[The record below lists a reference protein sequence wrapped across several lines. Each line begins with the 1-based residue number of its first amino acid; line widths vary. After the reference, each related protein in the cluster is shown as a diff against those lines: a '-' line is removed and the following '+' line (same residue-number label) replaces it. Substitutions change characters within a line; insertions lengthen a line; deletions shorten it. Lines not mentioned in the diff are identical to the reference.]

1 MHDPVG
7 PAVGSLPHASM
18 DVLARIAASAAQ
30 TDAEGV
36 PRVTIDALASAGL
49 LGTPLSPVSA
59 ARELAEVLAGCDA
72 TTWFCWVQHIS
83 PMHAI
88 AAAVDGPETPA
99 ASTIRERYLSG
110 LRSGELLAG
119 VAFAHVRR
127 PGPPNPVATRD
138 ADGWRVNGTLDWV
151 TSWDIADVVVVTAKA
166 DGPDEGMMI
175 AFVLPAGHSTAPLPD
190 GVSVGDPL
198 RLLAM
203 SGTHTRPVRFDNV
216 AIPATDVIALTPVDS
231 WMADDRQRTADANPS
246 AFGLARAAIAELDE
260 LAAQRNDSLMRVL
273 ATDLASQCRDM
284 RAQAYALMED
294 ADREGTRVQ
303 RLDLRAQ
310 ALDLAT
316 RAAMANVTARA
327 GASMMTGCSAERRL
341 RESMFLL
348 VQAQTADTR
357 AASLRLEIAA
367 GGKSSASSGHRDDRT

>member
-1 MHDPVG
+1 VPFPIHDPVG
-7 PAVGSLPHASM
+7 PAGAPLAGSALE
-18 DVLARIAASAAQ
+18 VLADIAGRAAQ

-36 PRVTIDALASAGL
+36 PRNTIDDLARAGL

-83 PMHAI
+83 PMKAI
-88 AAAVDGPETPA
+88 AAAVDSPDTPA
-99 ASTIRERYLSG
+99 AHEIRGRYLAG
-110 LRSGELLAG
+110 LQSGELLAG

-127 PGPPNPVATRD
+127 PGAPNPVATRID
-138 ADGWRVNGTLDWV
+138 QGWRVSGTLDWV
-151 TSWDIADVVVVTAKA
+151 TSWDIADVVVVTAKTDGA
-166 DGPDEGMMI
+166 DDGTML
-175 AFVLPAGHSTAPLPD
+175 AFALPAGHSDLPLPD
-190 GVSVGDPL
+190 GVTVGEPL
-198 RLLAM
+198 HLLAM

-216 AIPATDVIALTPVDS
+216 VIPATAVIDVTPVDS
-231 WMADDRQRTADANPS
+231 WMAEDRQRTADANPA
-246 AFGLARAAIAELDE
+246 AFGLARAAIADLDE
-260 LAAQRNDSLMRVL
+260 LAAQRHDELMRAL
-273 ATDLASQCRDM
+273 AADLAMQCREM
-284 RAQAYALMED
+284 RERAYGLMD
-294 ADREGTRVQ
+294 ATDREGTRNE
-303 RLDLRAQ
+303 RLALRAQ

-327 GASMMTGCSAERRL
+327 GDAMMTGCSAERRL

-367 GGKSSASSGHRDDRT
+367 TQG